1 MSSLAAP
8 IRPTAAHQW
17 FEQRLPELVSRCQAF
32 MRCVPRAEREE
43 AQAEVLAQ
51 SFRYVV
57 GAEQR
62 GKLHRLTP
70 FTLVSFFGRSYRAG
84 CLMTGSHPKDVLSQ
98 AARIKNGHKIFSLQ
112 TPDPAALRKQQQ
124 VQASLADTLADR
136 KADRPL
142 ENVRRDLDYSD
153 ILDREAANRKVRRV
167 FHFFCETAGQG
178 PQIELARELGVSP
191 PRVCQ
196 LKAQLA
202 DMLAAHD
209 YEPPATRR
217 ERPSPSRRGRST
229 ARHSRR
235 REIPLNAGTNPIT
248 STGDPP

>member
-1 MSSLAAP
+1 
-8 IRPTAAHQW
+8 
-17 FEQRLPELVSRCQAF
+17 
-32 MRCVPRAEREE
+32 
-43 AQAEVLAQ
+43 
-51 SFRYVV
+51 
-57 GAEQR
+57 
-62 GKLHRLTP
+62 
-70 FTLVSFFGRSYRAG
+70 
-84 CLMTGSHPKDVLSQ
+84 MTGSHPKDVLSQ